1 MRIRIS
7 YVMAL
12 AIAAGVSWYM
22 LTGEMVVGGQPNADL
37 PAIAERQAADDAL
50 VAVQVELH
58 RAAERISALEIRG
71 RTEADALVE
80 VRAQTAGT
88 VEERLVAK
96 GQQVEP
102 GALLCVIER
111 GAREARLAQAQAQLK
126 QAETDLEAKLALAEK
141 GHLPRNQIPALEATA
156 NAGRA
161 AVAEAELELSRT
173 EVRAPIAGIVQD
185 PLASVG
191 DVVQIGETCATI
203 IDNDPMKIIGQV
215 AEREIG
221 QLEEGMP
228 ARVRLVSGDEA
239 EGEIS
244 YIAPSADPQTRT
256 FRVEIIV
263 ANPGGAIR
271 DGVTAL
277 AFVPLP
283 GSKAHLVSSAY
294 LTLDDSGAMGVRT
307 VDDNDVVH
315 FLPVRIVGSDVNG
328 MWVAGLPEE
337 ARIITV
343 GQDYV
348 QAGQT
353 VAPRPPVGAALMPEP
368 ASEPD
373 RRSAEAQP

>member
-173 EVRAPIAGIVQD
+173 EVRAPIAGIIQD

-191 DVVQIGETCATI
+191 DVVQLGETCATI
-203 IDNDPMKIIGQV
+203 IDNDPMKVIGQV

>member
-126 QAETDLEAKLALAEK
+126 QAETDLEAKLALAER

-156 NAGRA
+156 DAARA
-161 AVAEAELELSRT
+161 AVADAELELSRT